1 MGRKTRKVRIKGV
14 TLFDN
19 PADYDLEIKK
29 SKIHGV
35 GLFTKKAIKKGRTI
49 APYNHK
55 KKHVMTQKTKTATR
69 NNRIKDIEKHNIG
82 NCG

>member
-29 SKIHGV
+29 GGVVLFHGS
-35 GLFTKKAIKKGRTI
+35 LA
-49 APYNHK
+49 HK
-55 KKHVMTQKTKTATR
+55 SLENTSNLAR
-69 NNRIKDIEKHNIG
+69 NAFYDDAFYIFAYHDICKD
-82 NCG
+82 